1 MNAQEK
7 QELVMNL
14 ARLRDRCWLLQQE
27 LAGLHNI
34 IMNDKLVLGIY
45 EEEQKTI

>member
-7 QELVMNL
+7 QELIINL
-14 ARLRDRCWLLQQE
+14 VRLRDKCWLLQQE

-34 IMNDKLVLGIY
+34 IINDKLVLGIY
-45 EEEQKTI
+45 DNNENM